1 MSRVNTD
8 KKLELIKAIRMQ
20 NHYDRQLFRMR
31 EGFLYSD
38 SPQYRH
44 KEYGNGEYRQGEY
57 RHGEL
62 YSLEAPEKS
71 VPEERSRTLTG
82 FRIRFVLAVLLL
94 IFFILCDVNHISFGK
109 IDADG
114 FFEKLQ
120 SSVRIEEI
128 SNFKLLGLSQEQ

>member
-38 SPQYRH
+38 SQQ
-44 KEYGNGEYRQGEY
+44 YRQGEY

-62 YSLEAPEKS
+62 YSLEAPEKPVS
-71 VPEERSRTLTG
+71 EERSRSLTS
-82 FRIRFVLAVLLL
+82 FRIRFVLAILLL
-94 IFFILCDVNHISFGK
+94 ISFILCDVNHISFGK
-109 IDADG
+109 VDADA

-120 SSVRIEEI
+120 SSVRIEDI
-128 SNFKLLGLSQEQ
+128 SNFNPFGYS

>member
-1 MSRVNTD
+1 MNRVNTD

-44 KEYGNGEYRQGEY
+44 KEYGNGE
-57 RHGEL
+57 L

-94 IFFILCDVNHISFGK
+94 ISFILCDVNHISFGK
-109 IDADG
+109 MDADT

-128 SNFKLLGLSQEQ
+128 SDFKLFGLSHEQ